1 MIGALMDYGAL
12 CTKAKALYGKRL
24 RLSDFERIAACHDVA
39 EVAEYL
45 RGHPAWS
52 ASSQRLSGGVYIG
65 RVELE
70 LALWQQFREDYQ
82 SLLHFVPRQDR
93 ALMAFPLLLQ
103 EQRAILAALR
113 RLQAGH
119 PVFTPQAV
127 VHSAL
132 DWKGV
137 LNCTDFDG
145 LIAAAERT
153 IYGPALRRL
162 RPSGSGLPDYA
173 TAEILLRSV
182 YFSHMYRVIQHNYAG
197 EVRKILL
204 RSYGE
209 QIDLL
214 NLIHIL
220 RLKTYFPDQR
230 DYLPLL
236 FPFNYRLRPEL
247 IRQLCAAP
255 DVDGVFALLKD
266 TPYAK
271 AFERVEV
278 GEVEDY
284 YRRAFY
290 QFNRRQL
297 TSGPPSV
304 CAAVSY
310 LNLKELELRAL
321 VEVVEAVKY
330 GVPCNL
336 SFAQLIG
343 E

>member
-24 RLSDFERIAACHDVA
+24 RLSDFNRIAACHDVA
-39 EVAEYL
+39 EVAELL
-45 RGHPAWS
+45 RSHPAWS
-52 ASSQRLSGGVYIG
+52 ASAQRLSGGVYIG

-70 LALWQQFREDYQ
+70 LALWQQFREDYN
-82 SLLHFVPRQDR
+82 SLLHFIPRRDR
-93 ALMAFPLLLQ
+93 ELMDFPILLQ

-119 PVFTPQAV
+119 PLSPPPTATRGR
-127 VHSAL
+127 L
-132 DWKGV
+132 DWKG
-137 LNCTDFDG
+137 LLSCTDLDG
-145 LIAAAERT
+145 LIAASERT
-153 IYGPALRRL
+153 IYAPALRRL
-162 RPSGSGLPDYA
+162 RPSGGGLPDYA

-182 YFSHMYRVIQHNYAG
+182 YFSHMYRVIQHNYSG
-197 EVRKILL
+197 QVRQVLQ

-209 QIDLL
+209 QIDLI
-214 NLIHIL
+214 NIIHIL
-220 RLKTYFPDQR
+220 RLKTYFPGQQ

-236 FPFNYRLRPEL
+236 FPFNYHLRPEL

-255 DVDGVFALLKD
+255 DVDGVFALLRD

-271 AFERVEV
+271 AFEHVEV

-297 TSGPPSV
+297 VSGSPSV
-304 CAAVSY
+304 FAAVAY

-321 VEVVEAVKY
+321 VGMVEAVKY
-330 GVPCNL
+330 GVACDL